1 MNSSRLASPANP
13 SGALRR
19 RALATARLVPPLAR
33 AMPRLAGVILGM
45 SALSAT
51 AASVNLKW
59 NANPETDIASYR
71 VSYGTSA
78 GSHPT
83 SVNAGLATRAS
94 ITGLADG
101 TKYYFVLT
109 AISSSGQESETSDEI
124 SYQVPATT
132 PLNQAPVADAKSVT
146 TAEDTAA
153 SVVLTATDADGN
165 SLSYSI
171 VTQPAKGTLTGT
183 PPNLTYTPAADVNGT
198 DSFTYKANDGTVDSN
213 TATVSITINAVNDA
227 PTAAAK
233 TVATPEDTPV
243 SITLSG
249 SDKEGNPLTY
259 SIVTQPVKG
268 TLTGTAPNLTYTP
281 TADVNGADSFTYKV
295 NDGSANS
302 NTASVSITINAVN
315 DAPVVPAGSEAT
327 QENTPVSITLTGSD
341 KEGNALTYSVVAAP
355 SNGTLT
361 GTAPNLTYM
370 PAKNYSGA
378 DSFTYRANDGSAN
391 SNTATVSITVTKNP
405 VLDDTV
411 VLARTGWTL
420 KYVDSEDAADYPAV
434 NAFDGNPD
442 TFWHTRWKS
451 GATPPPHEIQIDL
464 GKPCSLHGFRY
475 LPRQDGFKVG
485 NIGQYEFYTSLDG
498 TNWGT
503 AVAAGTFANN
513 TAEKEVLFTTTTARY
528 VRLRS
533 LVEANGDMH
542 TAVAELDLLGTA
554 VVNHAPA
561 ATSKSAETSE
571 ESAVSITL
579 DGSDEDNNALAFFI
593 VTPPAHGTLTGTA
606 PDVTYTPAGGFSGV
620 DSFTYQVS
628 DGTASSGEATIS
640 ITVIPKEI
648 TTTNRPPVFA
658 ADPLVVPSGSEGKPY
673 SPATL
678 SVSDP
683 DEGDVISITKLSGPA
698 WLVVS
703 PSGVL
708 TGTPPA
714 GSAGVHRFTLRATD
728 RAGAFADAELV
739 IEITAAD
746 LPLPWDF
753 ARIGGSPLKSAA
765 AFQSATFTLEGAGNL
780 TGATD
785 AGAFVWQTLAGDF
798 EIIVRV
804 ADLDDAE
811 RTARA
816 GLMIRDTLAANSKH
830 IFMGVNGGGD
840 YRWIRRARTGG
851 EAVMKSAGAGTIPK
865 AWLRLVRKGGTI
877 TASKSANGSDWTRIA
892 STSAD
897 FGANCYAGLFLSS
910 GKPGAATATF
920 RSLKLKP

>member
-1 MNSSRLASPANP
+1 
-13 SGALRR
+13 
-19 RALATARLVPPLAR
+19 
-33 AMPRLAGVILGM
+33 MPRLAGAILGV
-45 SALSAT
+45 SSLSAT

-59 NANPETDIASYR
+59 NANPEKDIASYR

-83 SVNAGLATRAS
+83 SVNAGLAIRTS

-109 AISSSGQESETSDEI
+109 AISTSGQESEASDEI

-153 SVVLTATDADGN
+153 PVVLTATDADGN

-198 DSFTYKANDGTVDSN
+198 DSFTYKVNDGTVDSN

-227 PTAAAK
+227 PVVAA
-233 TVATPEDTPV
+233 
-243 SITLSG
+243 
-249 SDKEGNPLTY
+249 
-259 SIVTQPVKG
+259 
-268 TLTGTAPNLTYTP
+268 
-281 TADVNGADSFTYKV
+281 
-295 NDGSANS
+295 GSA
-302 NTASVSITINAVN
+302 
-315 DAPVVPAGSEAT
+315 AT

-355 SNGTLT
+355 SNGALT

-378 DSFTYRANDGSAN
+378 DSFTYRANDGGAN

-405 VLDDTV
+405 VLDDTD

-434 NAFDGNPD
+434 AAFDGNPD

-451 GATPPPHEIQIDL
+451 GATSPPHEIQIDL

-485 NIGQYEFYTSLDG
+485 NIGQYEFFTSLDG

-503 AVAAGTFANN
+503 AVAAGTLANN
-513 TAEKEVLFTTTTARY
+513 TAEKEVLFATTTARY

-533 LVEANGDMH
+533 LAEANGDMH
-542 TAVAELDLLGTA
+542 TAVAELDLLGTT
-554 VVNHAPA
+554 VENHAPV

-571 ESAVSITL
+571 ETAVSITL
-579 DGSDEDNNALAFFI
+579 DGSDEDNDALTFSI
-593 VTPPAHGTLTGTA
+593 ITSPAHGTLTGTA
-606 PDVTYTPAGGFSGV
+606 PDVTYTPAAGFSGV

-628 DGTASSGEATIS
+628 DGTASSEAATIS
-640 ITVIPKEI
+640 IMVIPKEI

-658 ADPLVVPSGSEGKPY
+658 ADPLVLPAGTEGKPY
-673 SPATL
+673 SSATV

-683 DEGDVISITKLSGPA
+683 DEGDVISVTKLAGPA
-698 WLVVS
+698 WLGVS

-728 RAGAFADAELV
+728 QAGAFDDAELV
-739 IEITAAD
+739 IEISAAD

-753 ARIGGSPLKSAA
+753 ARIGGASKSKATQKSAI
-765 AFQSATFTLEGAGNL
+765 FTLEGTGNL
-780 TGATD
+780 TGTAD
-785 AGAFVWQTLAGDF
+785 AGAFVWQALAGDF

-804 ADLDDAE
+804 ADLADAE

-816 GLMIRDTLAANSKH
+816 GLMIRDSLAANSKH
-830 IFMGVNGGGD
+830 IFLGVNGGGD
-840 YRWIRRARTGG
+840 FRWVRRARTGG
-851 EAVMKSAGAGTIPK
+851 DAVMKPVGSGTIPK

-877 TASKSANGSDWTRIA
+877 TAFKSANGTDWTRV
-892 STSAD
+892 TSAAAD
-897 FGANCYAGLFLSS
+897 FGANCYAGIFLSS
-910 GKPGAATATF
+910 GNPGTAAASF